1 MRTLKGLLLLVIAN
15 LAVFF
20 TLVITGNVLI
30 YFVLPALGIDLRG
43 SIAAHDFAWAMVFGF
58 GGAFISLLFSKQFAR
73 SMYRMQRVVNPK
85 TEKEILVYNTVK
97 ELSARAG
104 IRMPEV
110 WVYWDDE
117 PNAFATGPSRNNAM
131 VAVSSGLVQNLDDDE
146 VRAVLAHEIG
156 HIANGD
162 MLATTL
168 LQGLMNTFV
177 YFLSTFIARIV
188 ASATSRDEE
197 PNWLVYSLVQ
207 MVLQILFSVLATI
220 VVMWHSRRR
229 EFAADR
235 FAAEMV
241 GPEPMIRALAK
252 LDALMRQQAETHAV
266 EQSTQPDALATLKIH
281 TSESRIARLFM
292 SHPPI
297 AERIAALE
305 AFKRGA
311 R

>member
-1 MRTLKGLLLLVIAN
+1 MRALKGLFLLIIAN
-15 LAVFF
+15 LAVFL
-20 TLVITGNVLI
+20 TLAITGNLLI
-30 YFVLPALGIDLRG
+30 HFVLPAIGIDLRG
-43 SIAAHDFAWAMVFGF
+43 SIATYDFAWAMVFGF

-73 SMYRMQRVVNPK
+73 SMYPMQPVIEPK
-85 TEKEILVYNTVK
+85 TEKEFLVYNTVK
-97 ELSARAG
+97 ELSARVG

-110 WVYWDDE
+110 WVYWADE

-131 VAVSSGLVQNLDDDE
+131 VAVSSGLVENLSDDE

-162 MLATTL
+162 MVATTL

-177 YFLSTFIARIV
+177 YFLSTFIARIA

-197 PNWLVYSLVQ
+197 PNWLVYFLVQ
-207 MVLQILFSVLATI
+207 TVLQILFSVLATI

-241 GPEPMIRALAK
+241 GAEPMIRALAK
-252 LDALMRQQAETHAV
+252 IDAIARALPAPEAAE
-266 EQSTQPDALATLKIH
+266 PDALATLKIH
-281 TSESRIARLFM
+281 ASESRIARLFM

-297 AERIAALE
+297 EERIAALR
-305 AFKRGA
+305 ALQAQGRV

>member
-1 MRTLKGLLLLVIAN
+1 MRGASMKSLFWLILAN

-20 TLVITGNVLI
+20 TLVITGNILI
-30 YFVLPALGIDLRG
+30 YFVLPAFGIDLRG

-58 GGAFISLLFSKQFAR
+58 GGAFISLLFSKQMAR
-73 SMYRMQRVVNPK
+73 SMYPMQQVVEPK
-85 TEKEILVYNTVK
+85 TEKEWLVYSTIK
-97 ELSARAG
+97 ELSERAG
-104 IRMPEV
+104 IKMPEV
-110 WVYWDDE
+110 WVYWDDD

-131 VAVSSGLVQNLDDDE
+131 IAVSSGLVQNLDDDE
-146 VRAVLAHEIG
+146 VRAVLAHEVG

-162 MLATTL
+162 MVTTTL

-177 YFLSTFIARIV
+177 YFLSSWIARILASNRDGETNYFIYFV
-188 ASATSRDEE
+188 A
-197 PNWLVYSLVQ
+197 Q
-207 MVLQILFSVLATI
+207 MVLQVLFSILAMI

-252 LDALMRQQAETHAV
+252 IDQMARALPQAEEA
-266 EQSTQPDALATLKIH
+266 EPDALATLKIH
-281 TSESRIARLFM
+281 GRPNGLMRLFM

-297 AERIAALE
+297 EERIAALR
-305 AFKRGA
+305 ALMHH
-311 R
+311 